1 MNRVASLLAGLSLLG
16 ASAGCCCHHLHGA
29 GACPPAMGPACAPAC
44 PSGACG
50 VVQPGFVQPGMVQP
64 GVVQPGFGDPGA
76 PLVQPQGYYGTHNMQ
91 GTAPVTVAPV
101 VTQTALVPLETLPTY

>member
-29 GACPPAMGPACAPAC
+29 SACPPAMMSPAC

-50 VVQPGFVQPGMVQP
+50 VVQPGMVQP

>member
-29 GACPPAMGPACAPAC
+29 GACPPAMMSPAC

-50 VVQPGFVQPGMVQP
+50 VVQPGFVQPG
-64 GVVQPGFGDPGA
+64 VVQPGIVDPGA
-76 PLVQPQGYYGTHNMQ
+76 PLVQPQGYYGTQNIQ
-91 GTAPVTVAPV
+91 GVAPVTVAPV
-101 VTQTALVPLETLPTY
+101 VTHTALVPLETLPTY